1 MDAIEP
7 HPADSRLRAAIHRPA
22 VARPG
27 ETCWQIARAG
37 RVAVLVDAEEYFT
50 ALREALENAQRSVVV
65 VGWDFDPRTELA
77 PNADGTPSGSDI
89 ATLLGD
95 LARARPRLRIQLL
108 VWDMVLPISILHFGY
123 PQRARSELNE
133 RIEFV
138 LDGTHPPG
146 ACHHQKL
153 VIIDDSVAFCGGTD
167 LATDRWDD
175 SEHLDGNPRRRLPSG
190 QSHAPRHDLMMMV
203 DGEAARVLGTLAC
216 MRWQRATGAEMDPAE
231 RSTAATSAS
240 AALTPA
246 DSATAAS
253 AAPAP
258 ADSAASASAAPT
270 PADSAASASTAPT
283 PADSATAASAASA
296 SAVYASAGTT
306 AHSESAAHA
315 AVADAPDVWPAQ
327 CRSHFTRA
335 AVAIAR
341 TQPAYNGDAAVTENL
356 RLHLE
361 SIATATRLI
370 YLENQYIVAPPIE
383 RALATRLAEADGPE
397 VILIC
402 GSRSPSYFD
411 RIAIDDAQHGL
422 LERLRTCDAFNRFR
436 AFSPVTAGGEP
447 IIVHSKVSII
457 DDRLLR
463 IGSTN
468 LNNRS
473 LGFDT
478 ECDLAIDVETQ
489 NPADRPAIAA
499 GIDDIRNQLL
509 AHHLGVAPSAFA
521 AALTQHGRI
530 IDAIESFT
538 SSRLQPVQTAPPT
551 ADESPIRS
559 LIAEYHLGDPR
570 GVDDAWR
577 PWRRV

>member
-1 MDAIEP
+1 
-7 HPADSRLRAAIHRPA
+7 

-50 ALREALENAQRSVVV
+50 ALREALGNAWHSVVV

-77 PNADGTPSGSDI
+77 PNSDGTPSGTDI
-89 ATLLGD
+89 ATLLRD
-95 LARARPRLRIQLL
+95 LARARPEVRIQLL

-123 PQRARSELNE
+123 PQRARSELDA

-167 LATDRWDD
+167 LATDRWDN
-175 SEHLDGNPRRRLPSG
+175 SEHLDGEPRRRLPSG
-190 QSHAPRHDLMMMV
+190 QTHAPRHDLMMMV
-203 DGEAARVLGTLAC
+203 DGEAARALGTLAR
-216 MRWQRATGAEMDPAE
+216 MRWQRATGAEMRPAAAE
-231 RSTAATSAS
+231 PTPSAQHAPPSTAA
-240 AALTPA
+240 
-246 DSATAAS
+246 
-253 AAPAP
+253 
-258 ADSAASASAAPT
+258 
-270 PADSAASASTAPT
+270 
-283 PADSATAASAASA
+283 
-296 SAVYASAGTT
+296 
-306 AHSESAAHA
+306 
-315 AVADAPDVWPAQ
+315 DAWPSH
-327 CRSHFTRA
+327 CRSRFSRA

-341 TQPAYNGDAAVTENL
+341 TQPAYDGDAAVTENFQ
-356 RLHLE
+356 LHLE

-383 RALATRLAEADGPE
+383 RALAARLAQAEGPE

-422 LERLRTCDAFNRFR
+422 LERLRSCDTFNRFR
-436 AFSPVTAGGEP
+436 AFSPATAGGES

-457 DDRLLR
+457 DNRLLR

-489 NPADRPAIAA
+489 DPADRPEIAA
-499 GIDDIRNQLL
+499 GIDDVRNALL
-509 AHHLGVAPSAFA
+509 AHHLGVTPSAFA

-530 IDAIESFT
+530 IAAIESFA
-538 SSRLQPVQTAPPT
+538 SSRLQPIQAAPPN

>member
-123 PQRARSELNE
+123 PQRARSELDE

-203 DGEAARVLGTLAC
+203 DGEAARALGTLAR
-216 MRWQRATGAEMDPAE
+216 MRWQRATGAKMDPAE
-231 RSTAATSAS
+231 RSTATTSAS
-240 AALTPA
+240 AALT
-246 DSATAAS
+246 
-253 AAPAP
+253 P

-270 PADSAASASTAPT
+270 PAD
-283 PADSATAASAASA
+283 SAASA